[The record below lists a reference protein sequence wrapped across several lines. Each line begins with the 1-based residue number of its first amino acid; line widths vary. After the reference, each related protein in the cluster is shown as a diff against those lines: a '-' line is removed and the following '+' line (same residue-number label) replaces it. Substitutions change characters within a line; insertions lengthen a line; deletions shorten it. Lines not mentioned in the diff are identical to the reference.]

1 MWGRGYTTC
10 MTDLRSL
17 SHEALE
23 HLRIHSVKRVQDGEP
38 AVNVARSIGT
48 RPEVVYKW
56 LAMYRAGGW
65 HALRAIPI
73 PGRPPLLDE
82 RAMRWIYETVATKSP
97 LQLKFEFALW
107 TREMIRSLIKQK
119 FNVDLSLVSVGKLL
133 AQLGLSPQRPL
144 QRAIERDESLVK
156 RWLKRE
162 FPAIRALA
170 QREKATIFFGDEAG
184 IRSDYHS
191 GTTWAPIGKTPVVRT
206 TGQRVGCN
214 MISAI
219 SGRGQMRFMITRGRV
234 TSPVFIE
241 FLKRL
246 LHGVKR
252 PVFLI
257 VDGHPTH
264 RSKMTKEFVASTNG
278 KLRLFLLPSYSPDL
292 NPDELVWNHVKNHNI
307 GRMVIDGKDSLVRA
321 VRSVLLSLSKAPEK
335 IRSFFQKSTTAY
347 AAC

>member
-1 MWGRGYTTC
+1 

-23 HLRIHSVKRVQDGEP
+23 HLRVHSVKRVQAGEP
-38 AVNVARSIGT
+38 AVDVARSIGT

-56 LAMYRAGGW
+56 VAMYRSGGW
-65 HALRAIPI
+65 HALRAKPV

-82 RAMRWIYETVATKSP
+82 RAMQWIYKTVATKNP

-107 TREMIRSLIKQK
+107 TREMIRTLIKRK
-119 FNVDLSLVSVGKLL
+119 FDVELSLVSVGKLL

-144 QRAIERDESLVK
+144 RRAIERDESLVK

-162 FPAIRALA
+162 FPAIRDLA
-170 QREKATIFFGDEAG
+170 KREKATIFFGDEAG
-184 IRSDYHS
+184 VRSDYHS
-191 GTTWAPIGKTPVVRT
+191 GTTWAPIGQTPIVRA

-219 SGRGQMRFMITRGRV
+219 SGKGQMRFMLTRGRV
-234 TSPVFIE
+234 TSAVFVD
-241 FLKRL
+241 FLRRLMQGMKRT
-246 LHGVKR
+246 
-252 PVFLI
+252 VFLI

-264 RSKMTKEFVASTNG
+264 RSKMTRNFVESTGG
-278 KLRLFLLPSYSPDL
+278 KLRLFFLPAYSPDL
-292 NPDELVWNHVKNHNI
+292 NPDELVWNHVKNHQV
-307 GRMVIDGKDSLVRA
+307 GRKAIEGKDELVRA
-321 VRSVLLSLSKAPEK
+321 VRSALLSLSKNAQK
-335 IRSFFQKSTTAY
+335 IRSFFQKPSTAY

>member
-1 MWGRGYTTC
+1 

-23 HLRIHSVKRVQDGEP
+23 HLRVHSVKRVHAGEL
-38 AVNVARSIGT
+38 AVDVARSIGT

-65 HALRAIPI
+65 HALRAKPV

-82 RAMRWIYETVATKSP
+82 RAMQWIYETVATKNP

-107 TREMIRSLIKQK
+107 TREMIRTLIKRK
-119 FNVDLSLVSVGKLL
+119 FHVDLSLVSVGKLL
-133 AQLGLSPQRPL
+133 TQLGLSPQRPL
-144 QRAIERDESLVK
+144 HRAIERDESLVK

-162 FPAIRALA
+162 FPAIRSLA

-184 IRSDYHS
+184 VRSDYHS
-191 GTTWAPIGKTPVVRT
+191 GTTWAPIGQTPVVRT

-219 SGRGQMRFMITRGRV
+219 SGKGQMRFMLTRGKV
-234 TSPVFIE
+234 TSSVFIE

-246 LHGVKR
+246 LHGAKR
-252 PVFLI
+252 PIFLI

-264 RSKMTKEFVASTNG
+264 RSKMTKDFVESTEG
-278 KLRLFLLPSYSPDL
+278 KLRLFFLPAYSPDL
-292 NPDELVWNHVKNHNI
+292 NPDELVWNHVKNHRI
-307 GRMVIDGKDSLVRA
+307 GRAMIENKDDLIRA
-321 VRSVLLSLSKAPEK
+321 VRSALVSLSRTPEK
-335 IRSFFQKSTTAY
+335 IRSFFQKPTTAY
-347 AAC
+347 AA